1 MAGVGQLLLMTKR
14 SLHNVLYSHVN
25 GVIVVCLVIL
35 VATAIIAPLSKLFV
49 TIAIGLGLILSLVS
63 IEEMTGGRG
72 LSWLELPIILIGDL
86 FARVISFGAT
96 TTGQSWALS
105 LQFLAAVFFTE
116 SIVLVLLRSRLERFN
131 TERNAR

>member
-1 MAGVGQLLLMTKR
+1 MTKR

-35 VATAIIAPLSKLFV
+35 VATVTIAPMSKLFV
-49 TIAIGLGLILSLVS
+49 AIAIALGLILSLVS
-63 IEEMTGGRG
+63 MEEITGGRG

-96 TTGQSWALS
+96 TTSQSWALS
-105 LQFLAAVFFTE
+105 LQFVAAVFFAE

-131 TERNAR
+131 AEKNSR